1 MILDELL
8 ASYTKDYY
16 KASIHSPLEPA
27 SEKKGL
33 IGVHPPSCLEVHIG
47 L

>member
-1 MILDELL
+1 MILDEML

-16 KASIHSPLEPA
+16 KASIHSSLEPA
-27 SEKKGL
+27 SEEKGL
-33 IGVHPPSCLEVHIG
+33 IVVHSPSCLEVHIG